1 MNDVEQILGYS
12 FIDKTLLDTALTHIS
27 LSNEIGCDN
36 YERLEFLGD
45 AIIEL
50 VVSEEIYKY
59 KYLDSGLLT
68 RLRASLVSTDN
79 LSEISTSLGLD
90 KNLKKSKSL
99 TTLSEK
105 TKADIV
111 ESVVG
116 AMYLDG
122 GMSQAKKFVQKFIIV
137 DEENIKCHMQNCIDY
152 KSRLQEEMQKAKKS
166 FRYETIS
173 ESGLAH
179 DKTFEVQLIV
189 DEKVVSI
196 ASGKSLHMA
205 QLECAKKFFEK
216 K

>member
-1 MNDVEQILGYS
+1 MNDIEQILGYS
-12 FIDKTLLDTALTHIS
+12 FIDKALLDTALTHIS
-27 LSNEIGCDN
+27 LSNELGCDN

-68 RLRASLVSTDN
+68 RLRASLVSTEN
-79 LSEISTSLGLD
+79 LSGISISLGLD
-90 KNLKKSKSL
+90 KFLKKSKSL
-99 TTLSEK
+99 NVPSEK

-122 GMSQAKKFVQKFIIV
+122 GMSQAKKFVQEFIIV
-137 DEENIKCHMQNCIDY
+137 GEENIKYHMQNCIDY

-166 FRYETIS
+166 FRYETIA

-179 DKTFEVQLIV
+179 DKTFQVQLII
-189 DEKVVSI
+189 DEKIVSI

-205 QLECAKKFFEK
+205 QHECAKKYFGK
-216 K
+216 